1 MLAHLKKLTPFFYLL
16 FFVQRIPIFQLGKVY
31 LFNPSDK
38 NTLILIFF

>member
-1 MLAHLKKLTPFFYLL
+1 MLAHLKNQTLFLSS